1 VNIFD
6 YLQVVDGSCRLRPTG
21 TMSIVDA
28 VELVTRA
35 IEYCRA
41 RRIRKLLV
49 DVTGVSGLPA
59 PTQVD
64 RFLMVEDW
72 ANAAQGMVVVA
83 MVAPP
88 ELIDPRRFGV
98 GVALATGLSSQVFVT
113 EAEAAAWLA
122 AQA

>member
-1 VNIFD
+1 
-6 YLQVVDGSCRLRPTG
+6 
-21 TMSIVDA
+21 MSIVDA

-41 RRIRKLLV
+41 QRIRRLLV
-49 DVTGVSGLPA
+49 DVTAVSGFPA

-72 ANAAQGMVVVA
+72 ANAAQGMVVMA

-98 GVALATGLSSQVFVT
+98 GVAQDAGLTSQVFIT

-122 AQA
+122 TQT